1 MTLDPDSETTRSIS
15 VLGSGRELFLG
26 MASAP
31 GKVILFGE
39 HAVVYG
45 MECMAATCDKY
56 TFGLV
61 KMSQSSSHSHRH
73 GQVGNHS
80 DPLILECLDIGLY
93 YNSQLQTTTSGS
105 PKLHNDNQTKALE
118 AFLTLA
124 KYLGVSGGHFVIKSE
139 IPVGAGLGSS
149 ASFSVVIASLLL
161 LLVAQQDKN
170 RLINGHCIL
179 SSNNNR
185 SKKVD
190 INLELVNSLAFMA
203 EKVIHGQPSGVD
215 NTLCTYGGAKIY
227 QKDPVTQA
235 VSLKDLDG

>member
-1 MTLDPDSETTRSIS
+1 MTLDPDNVTIRSIS
-15 VLGSGRELFLG
+15 GSVKEESFIG

-45 MECMAATCDKY
+45 LECMAATCDKY

-61 KMSQSSSHSHRH
+61 KMSRNTSLSHGHD
-73 GQVGNHS
+73 GQVG
-80 DPLILECLDIGLY
+80 DPLIVECLDIGLY
-93 YNSQLQTTTSGS
+93 YNSQLHTTTTTTT
-105 PKLHNDNQTKALE
+105 LLNDNQIKALE

-161 LLVAQQDKN
+161 LMVAQQDKN
-170 RLINGHCIL
+170 RLIDGHCIL
-179 SSNNNR
+179 STSSYNNT

-190 INLELVNSLAFMA
+190 INLDLVNSLAFMA